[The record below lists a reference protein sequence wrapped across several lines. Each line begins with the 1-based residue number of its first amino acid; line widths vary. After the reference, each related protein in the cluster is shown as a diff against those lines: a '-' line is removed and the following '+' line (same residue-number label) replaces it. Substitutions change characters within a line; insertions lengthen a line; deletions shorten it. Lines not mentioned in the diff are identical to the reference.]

1 MKVDISN
8 FLSETGDSSQQYVV
22 SQKGEDGYIV
32 KSVMVST
39 LEEAQKIKKDWEK
52 QLIIIQRQIINI
64 FVSP

>member
-52 QLIIIQRQIINI
+52 QLIII
-64 FVSP
+64 